1 MFPAEDIPETIGSY
15 RILRRLAPAGPA
27 EVYLARNEGPLGFA
41 RECELKLLPD
51 TSDGSAGFAEELAR
65 EAAICARMN
74 HPAVV
79 RVFDFFEHQ
88 GKLVLAM
95 EHVEGTTLGEL
106 IQWLAERRQKLGDA
120 AVFHV
125 GARIAGAIAD
135 AHAATDEQGRPTP
148 IVHRNLTPDHVLI
161 ALDGEVRLTG
171 FGVGK
176 IVGRTPDTAIGK
188 IKGTPGFMAPEQARG
203 EPVTTKADVYG
214 LGLLL
219 WSLLAGRRPPTDG
232 TWPRRVSGLRSDLPR
247 EVAAVVD
254 AALDHFPGTRKISA
268 REIEQWLTKAAA
280 PTKGKAE
287 LKERVAALRGE
298 AGRESEAPPPPSRKA
313 PSSSGNPFQG
323 VRFGPQPEGGVAP
336 RAARRAPE
344 PRLAEPQRT
353 PTGAALARVVLAL
366 PPPPP
371 PDNPAPPIET
381 PPAPPAGTP
390 PPAEATP
397 MPAPRFGSP
406 PRPTSRPDHTP
417 APPRPTSRPDHPPVT
432 PAPAE
437 AAAIPPAPPATEA
450 EREPTPDP
458 APPALPAG
466 TALPQSSLAPPAPK
480 RLSAEVPRPSILGMQ
495 PPPSLDSAVGP
506 ALEVR
511 AQAPA
516 ERIAPAPRAAR
527 KPGSLLIT
535 VAVSAATASVV
546 AIGLYLLLPRGGAAP
561 QPSPAASASIAT
573 IQASSM
579 PPAPVASAAASA
591 AAPEVDAG
599 GPATPSANPA
609 DLPYGFGYL
618 TVTSPATAN
627 VYLSGKIA
635 GAVNQPL
642 RVRCGRWFV
651 RLAAPPESRYP
662 EWVSAGETV
671 VVACQ
676 QATRVDLSAPR

>member
-106 IQWLAERRQKLGDA
+106 TQWLADHRQKLGDA
-120 AVFHV
+120 AVYYV

-344 PRLAEPQRT
+344 PPQRT

-371 PDNPAPPIET
+371 PDNPGPPIET

-450 EREPTPDP
+450 EREPAPDP

-561 QPSPAASASIAT
+561 QPSPAASVSMAT
-573 IQASSM
+573 IRASSM
-579 PPAPVASAAASA
+579 PPAPVASATASA
-591 AAPEVDAG
+591 TAPEVDAG
-599 GPATPSANPA
+599 APATPSANPA